1 MPSIPP
7 SEGSGGEKLAATS
20 VWARRLV
27 ISLSFLVWL
36 VLLIIIAR
44 LIGYVGTAL
53 LILILAALIAY
64 AVQPL
69 VGFFHRIMPRA
80 LAILLVYL
88 VILGV
93 LGLLFYL
100 LITTSVAQVAA
111 LATQVSRYLAPGA
124 RGKTS
129 PIMQILQ
136 RVGIT
141 PQQMAAFS
149 KSVEAQLTGIATDM
163 AKNAVPL
170 LSGIVGGLINVLLT
184 AIISIYLLVDGRRVV
199 HWVRRNA
206 PLPVQTGTER
216 LLDILQRVV
225 GGYIRGEVVLCGII
239 GLLVGLGMFI
249 LNVPYAIMLG
259 TLAFFLEFIPVIGTL
274 ASGVICCLLAL
285 TQGWITFVLV
295 LCYFIG
301 LHALEGYVLAPHIVG
316 RAVGVH
322 PAVTLLALAAGS
334 ELFGVIGAVLAAPAA
349 GLIYSVIV
357 SFWLYYRESH
367 KEQFPEGRGQVPPNV
382 PGSQQAEHTESE

>member
-1 MPSIPP
+1 MPSTPP
-7 SEGSGGEKLAATS
+7 AEGQGEEKLAATP
-20 VWARRLV
+20 VWTRRLI

-36 VLLIIIAR
+36 VLIIIIAR
-44 LIGYVGTAL
+44 MLGYVGTAL
-53 LILILAALIAY
+53 LILIMAALIAY

-69 VGFFHRIMPRA
+69 VGFFQRIMPRA

-88 VILGV
+88 VILGI
-93 LGLLFYL
+93 LGFLFYL
-100 LITTSVAQVAA
+100 LVTTSVAQIAA
-111 LATQVSRYLAPGA
+111 LAAQVSRYLSPGA
-124 RGKTS
+124 RGKAS
-129 PIMQILQ
+129 PLMQILQ

-141 PQQMAAFS
+141 QQQMAAFS
-149 KSVEAQLTGIATDM
+149 KSVEAQLSGIATDM

-170 LSGIVGGLINVLLT
+170 LSGIVGGLVNVLLT

-206 PLPVQTGTER
+206 PVSMQTGTER

-249 LNVPYAIMLG
+249 LRVPYAVMLG

-274 ASGVICCLLAL
+274 ASGVICCLLAM

-301 LHALEGYVLAPHIVG
+301 LHALEGYILAPHIVG
-316 RAVGVH
+316 KAVGVH

-334 ELFGVIGAVLAAPAA
+334 ELFGVLGAVLAAPAA

-357 SFWLYYRESH
+357 SFWLYYREGH
-367 KEQFPEGRGQVPPNV
+367 KAQFPEGRSQVPPDA
-382 PGSQQAEHTESE
+382 PGGQEAQPGGP